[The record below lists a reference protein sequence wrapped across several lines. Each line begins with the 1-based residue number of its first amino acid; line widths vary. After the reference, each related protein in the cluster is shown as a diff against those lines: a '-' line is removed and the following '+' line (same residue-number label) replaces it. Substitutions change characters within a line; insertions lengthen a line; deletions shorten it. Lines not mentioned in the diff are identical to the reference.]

1 MHLNWTIICIMTK
14 TKINFILFILC
25 HSFSRLFKIHHIL
38 YTESF
43 HSFNKIQFNIKFCLF
58 LEMRSVRHLSAYVKG
73 PSVPPLS
80 NLTIPAQLRTTVER
94 FPDKEAAVFSLT
106 NQRITFEHLEN
117 DTNRVAA
124 GLIASGLKKGDRLGI
139 WSPNHYEWILTQFA
153 AAKAGLI
160 LVNINPSYR
169 PKELAYALEKCQI
182 KECFN

>member
-1 MHLNWTIICIMTK
+1 
-14 TKINFILFILC
+14 
-25 HSFSRLFKIHHIL
+25 
-38 YTESF
+38 
-43 HSFNKIQFNIKFCLF
+43 
-58 LEMRSVRHLSAYVKG
+58 MRSVRRLSAYVKG

-94 FPDKEAAVFSLT
+94 FPEKEAAVFSLT

-117 DTNRVAA
+117 DSNRIAA

-182 KECFN
+182 KECFNNPSGEFVTNTRHQHQCSQKSTHETI